1 MTHLRN
7 HNATRRPGRGSQH
20 PANPASE
27 PGAASDPDFAAR
39 AAFAAGEA
47 ALRAGQTLNAGRWL
61 RLSKTLLRLG
71 SDLEAHLRDQTSAAA
86 AGPGADLG
94 GVGLNAEN
102 IAFERACHAD
112 AMAIVHAREA
122 GEPEPVSNYVE
133 AAEDA
138 DFYLRLRAAMRA
150 GLFDEAAFQ
159 RGDLDLDELDL
170 DAWLPPAC
178 RRAAAAD

>member
-61 RLSKTLLRLG
+61 RLSRSLLALG
-71 SDLEAHLRDQTSAAA
+71 RDLEVQARQKAAA
-86 AGPGADLG
+86 TAAPRGFSP
-94 GVGLNAEN
+94 ES
-102 IAFERACHAD
+102 IAFERACEAD
-112 AMAIVHAREA
+112 AMAIVLAREA
-122 GEPEPVSNYVE
+122 GQPEPAPRFE
-133 AAEDA
+133 QAIEDA
-138 DFYLRLRAAMRA
+138 DFYMRLRAAQRA
-150 GLFDEAAFQ
+150 GLWDEIAFQ
-159 RGDLDLDELDL
+159 RGELDLDDLDL
-170 DAWLPPAC
+170 DAWLPPAWHSS
-178 RRAAAAD
+178 